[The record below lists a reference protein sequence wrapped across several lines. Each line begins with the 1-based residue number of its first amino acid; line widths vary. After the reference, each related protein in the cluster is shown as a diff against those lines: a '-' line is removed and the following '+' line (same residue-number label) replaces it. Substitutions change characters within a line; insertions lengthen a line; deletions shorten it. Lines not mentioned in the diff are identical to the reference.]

1 MLGDPV
7 TKPKEYGDIM
17 GYYSR
22 QTCGQMLRVVFT
34 RLRNQARVNVDR
46 SQGMNGRL
54 ERASQSVSRST
65 SEAFALNCH
74 P

>member
-22 QTCGQMLRVVFT
+22 QVGSGMGRPGTQQHEFKSVVWAWIAST
-34 RLRNQARVNVDR
+34 QALHV
-46 SQGMNGRL
+46 QGRL
-54 ERASQSVSRST
+54 LERQ
-65 SEAFALNCH
+65 
-74 P
+74 

>member
-22 QTCGQMLRVVFT
+22 QTCGQMLRTVFT
-34 RLRNQARVNVDR
+34 RLRNQARHPAGGAAAAAPATVWKWALGGDGPSCTNV
-46 SQGMNGRL
+46 
-54 ERASQSVSRST
+54 A
-65 SEAFALNCH
+65 

>member
-22 QTCGQMLRVVFT
+22 QTCGQMLRTVFT
-34 RLRNQARVNVDR
+34 RLRNQAASSRNKQTAETANVR
-46 SQGMNGRL
+46 G
-54 ERASQSVSRST
+54 
-65 SEAFALNCH
+65 
-74 P
+74 

>member
-22 QTCGQMLRVVFT
+22 QTCGQMLRTVFT
-34 RLRNQARVNVDR
+34 RLRKQAQRGGPAATTATAGQV
-46 SQGMNGRL
+46 GRAAPSL
-54 ERASQSVSRST
+54 
-65 SEAFALNCH
+65 ALPPDC
-74 P
+74 